1 MFGKKKE
8 ADKLSQYEDP
18 IGGFSSRDLRL
29 ATWYVRHKDQLRA
42 IFVIFFILVDI
53 ALVGYGFWGWAEY
66 AIVGYRQDQV
76 MLANQI
82 VEIEDYRSQQVR
94 YAARD
99 IQYASPE
106 MYENGTDRYDFVIDA
121 QNPNDAWVAY
131 VTYQFVYSSGAT
143 ESQTV
148 AIMPGS
154 RQPLVS
160 VGVSSSVRPGAVRF
174 EQLDVRW
181 RSINPHVVPDPAEYL
196 GLRNTFSH
204 GEVTFFFASDDN
216 TGGHRVIFD
225 VTNESVFSYWAPQF
239 LVELRDGKKREGVIL
254 VTLDEFGAEETE
266 TVNIQLFAEQVFVSD
281 VVLYPLV
288 DFFDAGEYMN

>member
-160 VGVSSSVRPGAVRF
+160 LGVSSSVRPGAVRF